1 MDKSILQLWQ
11 HFETDTLPWILHLNQ
26 KEQELQCHVLKLNV
40 VYRAWYVWSHA
51 LCDLQ
56 DVICFLN
63 YFHIWRSMSFWLY
76 WVCDQPEA
84 HLLRIF
90 LFWGYKHWF
99 EISSAGS
106 KNSWGVRGQG
116 SPHGIN
122 SRRGSTDWLSAGSN
136 ASSKSLAKIHKVW
149 SDKYIMFKS
158 HSISTQEDLPFDHLC
173 CNLNPGYVKQ
183 WRWTWPSRVHISV
196 FQSEWWAAIFL
207 ASVRCSSSKY
217 RQSLVGFGCSKGIC
231 GILKL
236 SHQRTQKGQLTR
248 LVRTPRETLEI

>member
-11 HFETDTLPWILHLNQ
+11 HFETDTLPWIQHLNQ

-40 VYRAWYVWSHA
+40 VYHTWYVWSHA

-63 YFHIWRSMSFWLY
+63 YFHIRRSMSFWLY

-84 HLLRIF
+84 HLLKIF
-90 LFWGYKHWF
+90 LFWAYKHWF

-116 SPHGIN
+116 FPHGID
-122 SRRGSTDWLSAGSN
+122 SRRGSIDWLSTGSN

-158 HSISTQEDLPFDHLC
+158 HSISAQEDLPFDHLC
-173 CNLNPGYVKQ
+173 CNLNPGDVKQ
-183 WRWTWPSRVHISV
+183 WMVDMA
-196 FQSEWWAAIFL
+196 FE
-207 ASVRCSSSKY
+207 SSYLSLSKWMM
-217 RQSLVGFGCSKGIC
+217 GCYFPCFS
-231 GILKL
+231 
-236 SHQRTQKGQLTR
+236 
-248 LVRTPRETLEI
+248 